1 MSAIDRK
8 LCLSS
13 QSRMRSGFYSS
24 LTCYANGDA
33 EPPAGCLLTSAPCLS
48 HYNNAT
54 LQALR
59 TCYAWRSNM
68 DP

>member
-8 LCLSS
+8 LCHSS
-13 QSRMRSGFYSS
+13 QSKMWSKFCQS

-33 EPPAGCLLTSAPCLS
+33 EPPAGCLLTSDPCFS
-48 HYNNAT
+48 HCNNAT